1 MLQAIRDKTSGWIA
15 YLIIGLIS
23 IPFALWG
30 INSYL
35 GGGEEKP
42 VAIVDGDEIT
52 PRQLDYAY
60 TRYRERLASVFGG
73 RIPEA
78 FNDENTL
85 KEQALSQI
93 IEERVL
99 LKYINDNGYR
109 VGNTNLLANIQA
121 MQVFQQDGKFSNEL
135 YQNQLA
141 SQGYSPAMFEQ
152 ELRRSQ
158 EMEQLN
164 LAIKT
169 SAFTVPVEVKH
180 FNTLKNQ
187 QRKLRTLTFK
197 NQTDLVEVS
206 DQQITDY
213 YNEQSAQF
221 MEPSMV
227 KLDYI
232 ELNLDTIKK
241 GIQITEDKLLER
253 YDQLRDQLTTEE
265 LRTASHILL
274 TVGENDDEAAVKL
287 KIDELKQRI
296 TQGEDFS
303 TLAREFSQDKGSAQD
318 GGDLG
323 DVERGAMVKPFET
336 ALFALHINQVSEPV
350 KTQFG
355 WHIIKLNGL
364 SGGDTQSFEQA
375 RTDIEEELKANQAE
389 SQIYDLAENL
399 ASIGY
404 EEPDSLLP
412 VSEQLDLK
420 IQTTDWFTSA
430 KGEGLAEQEKIRQ
443 IAFSDDVL
451 NQNRNSETIELSD
464 SSIVIVHLNQHK
476 PSEKKSMDSVRED
489 IIETLKRKAGR
500 ELAQAEGKKILT
512 ELQAHNNTLD
522 GVAGSLSVVDLGFV
536 DRSNAA
542 VERDVLSTAFAM
554 AKPTVETTVFEAVA
568 EANGDY
574 TIIELSEVRVNTDES
589 ADKAKDDPAKT
600 LTSATAN
607 HEYRALIKSLT
618 KQADIMRFAVKDLQ

>member
-35 GGGEEKP
+35 GGGEEQP

-60 TRYRERLASVFGG
+60 TRYRERLSSVFGG
-73 RIPEA
+73 RIPEV

-99 LKYINDNGYR
+99 LNYIKDNGYR
-109 VGNTNLLANIQA
+109 VGDIKLLSNIRS

-141 SQGYSPAMFEQ
+141 SQGYSPASFEQ

-164 LAIKT
+164 LAIKST
-169 SAFTVPVEVKH
+169 AFTVPVEVAL
-180 FNTLKNQ
+180 FNDLKNQ

-197 NQTDLVEVS
+197 NKTDSIEVS
-206 DQQITDY
+206 EQQITDY

-221 MEPSMV
+221 MEPARV

-232 ELNLDTIKK
+232 ELNLNTIKQ
-241 GIQITEDKLLER
+241 GIEISEENLLER

-274 TVGENDDEAAVKL
+274 TVGEDDNEDTVKL
-287 KIDELKQRI
+287 KIDDLKKRI

-303 TLAREFSQDKGSAQD
+303 TLAREFSQDPGSAQE

-323 DVERGAMVKPFET
+323 EVERGAMVKPFET
-336 ALFALHINQVSEPV
+336 ALFSLHVNQVSEPV

-364 SGGDTQSFEQA
+364 SGGDTKSFEQA
-375 RTDIEEELKANQAE
+375 RAEIEEELKA
-389 SQIYDLAENL
+389 D
-399 ASIGY
+399 
-404 EEPDSLLP
+404 
-412 VSEQLDLK
+412 
-420 IQTTDWFTSA
+420 
-430 KGEGLAEQEKIRQ
+430 
-443 IAFSDDVL
+443 
-451 NQNRNSETIELSD
+451 
-464 SSIVIVHLNQHK
+464 
-476 PSEKKSMDSVRED
+476 
-489 IIETLKRKAGR
+489 
-500 ELAQAEGKKILT
+500 
-512 ELQAHNNTLD
+512 
-522 GVAGSLSVVDLGFV
+522 
-536 DRSNAA
+536 
-542 VERDVLSTAFAM
+542 
-554 AKPTVETTVFEAVA
+554 
-568 EANGDY
+568 
-574 TIIELSEVRVNTDES
+574 
-589 ADKAKDDPAKT
+589 
-600 LTSATAN
+600 
-607 HEYRALIKSLT
+607 
-618 KQADIMRFAVKDLQ
+618 

>member
-35 GGGEEKP
+35 GGGEEQP

-60 TRYRERLASVFGG
+60 TRYRERLSSVFGG
-73 RIPEA
+73 RIPEV

-99 LKYINDNGYR
+99 LNYIKDNGYR
-109 VGNTNLLANIQA
+109 VGDIKLLSNIRS

-141 SQGYSPAMFEQ
+141 SQGYSPASFEQ

-164 LAIKT
+164 LAIKST
-169 SAFTVPVEVKH
+169 AFTVPVEVAL
-180 FNTLKNQ
+180 FNDLKNQ

-197 NQTDLVEVS
+197 NKTDSIEVS
-206 DQQITDY
+206 EQQITDY

-221 MEPSMV
+221 MEPARV

-232 ELNLDTIKK
+232 ELNLNTIKQ
-241 GIQITEDKLLER
+241 GIEISEENLLER

-274 TVGENDDEAAVKL
+274 TVGEDDNEDTVKL
-287 KIDELKQRI
+287 KIDDLKKRI

-303 TLAREFSQDKGSAQD
+303 TLAREFSQDPGSAQE

-323 DVERGAMVKPFET
+323 EVERGAMVKPFET
-336 ALFALHINQVSEPV
+336 ALFSLHVNQVSEPV

-364 SGGDTQSFEQA
+364 SG
-375 RTDIEEELKANQAE
+375 
-389 SQIYDLAENL
+389 
-399 ASIGY
+399 
-404 EEPDSLLP
+404 
-412 VSEQLDLK
+412 
-420 IQTTDWFTSA
+420 W
-430 KGEGLAEQEKIRQ
+430 
-443 IAFSDDVL
+443 
-451 NQNRNSETIELSD
+451 
-464 SSIVIVHLNQHK
+464 
-476 PSEKKSMDSVRED
+476 
-489 IIETLKRKAGR
+489 
-500 ELAQAEGKKILT
+500 
-512 ELQAHNNTLD
+512 
-522 GVAGSLSVVDLGFV
+522 
-536 DRSNAA
+536 
-542 VERDVLSTAFAM
+542 
-554 AKPTVETTVFEAVA
+554 
-568 EANGDY
+568 
-574 TIIELSEVRVNTDES
+574 
-589 ADKAKDDPAKT
+589 
-600 LTSATAN
+600 
-607 HEYRALIKSLT
+607 
-618 KQADIMRFAVKDLQ
+618 